1 MGARRESLLYMR
13 YQMIGKPIDAA
24 FGGALRGE
32 ERDRRLLWLLE
43 RYGPTLGT
51 DRYDRFKSHAFS
63 AAVFIGGMEG
73 VEREFSIFR
82 TFHPQTPAFP
92 IASTGSACEK
102 LLLLAAKHLM
112 REDLVRTLRD
122 ETAYSLLMQQL
133 FPVGHDPG
141 AMGWR
146 A

>member
-1 MGARRESLLYMR
+1 MR